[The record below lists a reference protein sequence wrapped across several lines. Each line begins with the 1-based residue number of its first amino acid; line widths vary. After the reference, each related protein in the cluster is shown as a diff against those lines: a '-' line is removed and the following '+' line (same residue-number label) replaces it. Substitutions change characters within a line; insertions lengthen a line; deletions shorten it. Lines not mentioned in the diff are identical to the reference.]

1 MVLIMNNINLGVD
14 IVLVDRINKIL
25 NSKKKSRFLNKI
37 FSSSEISDSKNRQ
50 NQSEDFSG
58 RFAAKEA
65 IKKALSSYNE
75 TNMNETNMPSFK
87 SLEILNSESGKPY
100 VLISSERQSNIN
112 ISIAHDGNYAIAF
125 CVVNLD

>member
-1 MVLIMNNINLGVD
+1 MVLIMNNMNLGVD

-37 FSSSEISDSKNRQ
+37 FSRSEISDSKNRQ
-50 NQSEDFSG
+50 NQSEYFSG

-65 IKKALSSYNE
+65 IKKALSSYDE
-75 TNMNETNMPSFK
+75 TGMHSFK
-87 SLEILNSESGKPY
+87 ALEILNSESGKPY
-100 VLISSERQSNIN
+100 VLINSKKQSNIN

-125 CVVNLD
+125 CVANLD

>member
-25 NSKKKSRFLNKI
+25 NSKKKSRFLNKV
-37 FSSSEISDSKNRQ
+37 FSRSEISDSKNRQ
-50 NQSEDFSG
+50 NQSEYLSG

-65 IKKALSSYNE
+65 IKKALSSYDE
-75 TNMNETNMPSFK
+75 TGMSSFK
-87 SLEILNSESGKPY
+87 ALEILNSESGKPY
-100 VLISSERQSNIN
+100 VLINSKKQSNIN

-125 CVVNLD
+125 CVANLD

>member
-50 NQSEDFSG
+50 NQSEYFSG

-65 IKKALSSYNE
+65 IKKALSSY
-75 TNMNETNMPSFK
+75 NETNMPSFK

>member
-50 NQSEDFSG
+50 NQSEYFSG

-65 IKKALSSYNE
+65 IKKALSSY
-75 TNMNETNMPSFK
+75 NETNMPSFK

-125 CVVNLD
+125 CVVNSD

>member
-37 FSSSEISDSKNRQ
+37 FSRSEISDSKNRQ
-50 NQSEDFSG
+50 NQSEYLSG

-65 IKKALSSYNE
+65 IKKALSSYDE
-75 TNMNETNMPSFK
+75 TGMSSFK
-87 SLEILNSESGKPY
+87 ALEILNSESGKPY
-100 VLISSERQSNIN
+100 VLINSKKQSNIN

-125 CVVNLD
+125 CVANLD

>member
-25 NSKKKSRFLNKI
+25 NSERKSRFLSKI
-37 FSSSEISDSKNRQ
+37 FSRSEISDSKNRQ
-50 NQSEDFSG
+50 NQSEYFSG

-65 IKKALSSYNE
+65 IKKALSSYNK
-75 TNMNETNMPSFK
+75 TNVLSFK

-100 VLISSERQSNIN
+100 VLISSERQANIN

-125 CVVNLD
+125 CVVNSD

>member
-1 MVLIMNNINLGVD
+1 MVSIMNNINLGVD

-25 NSKKKSRFLNKI
+25 NSKVKSRFLNKI
-37 FSSSEISDSKNRQ
+37 FSRSEISDSKNRQ
-50 NQSEDFSG
+50 NQSEYFSG

-65 IKKALSSYNE
+65 IKKALSSYDE
-75 TNMNETNMPSFK
+75 TDMPSFK

-100 VLISSERQSNIN
+100 VLINSKKQSNIN

>member
-37 FSSSEISDSKNRQ
+37 FSSSEISDSNNRQ
-50 NQSEDFSG
+50 NQSEYFSG

-75 TNMNETNMPSFK
+75 TNIPSFK

>member
-1 MVLIMNNINLGVD
+1 MNNMNLGVD

-37 FSSSEISDSKNRQ
+37 FSRSEISDSKNRQ
-50 NQSEDFSG
+50 NQSEYLSG

-65 IKKALSSYNE
+65 IKKALSSYDE
-75 TNMNETNMPSFK
+75 TGMPSFK

-100 VLISSERQSNIN
+100 VLINSKKQSNIN

-125 CVVNLD
+125 CVANLD

>member
-37 FSSSEISDSKNRQ
+37 FSRSEISDSKNRQ
-50 NQSEDFSG
+50 NQSEYFSG

-65 IKKALSSYNE
+65 IKKALSSY
-75 TNMNETNMPSFK
+75 NETNMPSFK

>member
-1 MVLIMNNINLGVD
+1 MVSVMNNINLGVD

-25 NSKKKSRFLNKI
+25 NSKAKSRFLNKI
-37 FSSSEISDSKNRQ
+37 FSRSEISDSKNRQ
-50 NQSEDFSG
+50 NQSEYFSG

-65 IKKALSSYNE
+65 IKKALSSYDE
-75 TNMNETNMPSFK
+75 TDMLSFK

-100 VLISSERQSNIN
+100 VLINSKKQSNIN

-125 CVVNLD
+125 CVANLD

>member
-25 NSKKKSRFLNKI
+25 NSERKSRFLSKV
-37 FSSSEISDSKNRQ
+37 FSRSEISDSKNRQ
-50 NQSEDFSG
+50 NQSEYFSG

-75 TNMNETNMPSFK
+75 TNMLSFK

-100 VLISSERQSNIN
+100 VLISSERQANIN

-125 CVVNLD
+125 CVVNSD

>member
-1 MVLIMNNINLGVD
+1 MNNINLGVD

-25 NSKKKSRFLNKI
+25 NSERKSRFLSKI
-37 FSSSEISDSKNRQ
+37 FSRSEISDSKNRQ
-50 NQSEDFSG
+50 NQSEYFSG

-75 TNMNETNMPSFK
+75 TNMLSFK
-87 SLEILNSESGKPY
+87 SLEILNSENGKPY
-100 VLISSERQSNIN
+100 VLIGSERQANIN

-125 CVVNLD
+125 CVVNSD

>member
-25 NSKKKSRFLNKI
+25 NSKKKSRFLSKI
-37 FSSSEISDSKNRQ
+37 FSRSEISDSKNRQ
-50 NQSEDFSG
+50 NQSEYFSG

-65 IKKALSSYNE
+65 IKKALSSYNK
-75 TNMNETNMPSFK
+75 TNMHSFK

-100 VLISSERQSNIN
+100 VLIGSKRQANIN

-125 CVVNLD
+125 CVANLD

>member
-50 NQSEDFSG
+50 TKSEYFSG

-65 IKKALSSYNE
+65 IKKALSSY
-75 TNMNETNMPSFK
+75 NETNMPSFK

>member
-1 MVLIMNNINLGVD
+1 MVSIMNNINLGVD

-25 NSKKKSRFLNKI
+25 NSKTKSRFLNKI
-37 FSSSEISDSKNRQ
+37 FSRSEISDSKNRQ
-50 NQSEDFSG
+50 NQSEYFSG

-65 IKKALSSYNE
+65 IKKALSSYDE
-75 TNMNETNMPSFK
+75 TDMLSFK

-100 VLISSERQSNIN
+100 VLINSKKQSNIN

-125 CVVNLD
+125 CVANID

>member
-14 IVLVDRINKIL
+14 IVSVDRINKIL

-37 FSSSEISDSKNRQ
+37 FSSSEISDSNNRQ
-50 NQSEDFSG
+50 NQSEYFSG

-65 IKKALSSYNE
+65 IKKALSSY
-75 TNMNETNMPSFK
+75 NETNMPSFK

>member
-25 NSKKKSRFLNKI
+25 NSNKKSRFLNKV
-37 FSSSEISDSKNRQ
+37 FSSSEISHSENRKNK
-50 NQSEDFSG
+50 SEYFSG

-65 IKKALSSYNE
+65 IRKALSSYNE
-75 TNMNETNMPSFK
+75 TNMPSFQ

-125 CVVNLD
+125 CVVSSD

>member
-1 MVLIMNNINLGVD
+1 MVLIMNNMNLGVD

-37 FSSSEISDSKNRQ
+37 FSSSEISDSNNRQ
-50 NQSEDFSG
+50 NQSEYFSG

-65 IKKALSSYNE
+65 IKKALSSY
-75 TNMNETNMPSFK
+75 NETNMPSFK

>member
-1 MVLIMNNINLGVD
+1 MALIMNNINLGVD

-50 NQSEDFSG
+50 NQSEYFSG

-75 TNMNETNMPSFK
+75 TNMPSFK
-87 SLEILNSESGKPY
+87 SLEILNGESGKPY

>member
-37 FSSSEISDSKNRQ
+37 FSSSEISDSNNRQ
-50 NQSEDFSG
+50 NQSEYFSG

-75 TNMNETNMPSFK
+75 TNMPSFK
-87 SLEILNSESGKPY
+87 SLEILNGESGKPY

-125 CVVNLD
+125 CVANLD

>member
-25 NSKKKSRFLNKI
+25 NSERKSRFLSKI
-37 FSSSEISDSKNRQ
+37 FSRSEISDSKNRQ
-50 NQSEDFSG
+50 NQSEYFSG

-75 TNMNETNMPSFK
+75 TNMLSFK
-87 SLEILNSESGKPY
+87 SLEILNSKSGKPY
-100 VLISSERQSNIN
+100 VLINSKKQSNIN

-125 CVVNLD
+125 CVANLD